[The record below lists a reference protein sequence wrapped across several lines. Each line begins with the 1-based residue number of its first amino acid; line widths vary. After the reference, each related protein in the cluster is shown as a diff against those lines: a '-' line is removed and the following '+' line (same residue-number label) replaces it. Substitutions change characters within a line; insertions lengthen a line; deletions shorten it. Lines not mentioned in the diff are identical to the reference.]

1 MTIRSITLLDCNGE
15 ILMQRNFIGF
25 LSKTDFQLMQSH
37 VMGADI
43 AQPVL
48 KIGSNVYV
56 YHKEQDIHMFA
67 AVNHNGDAMAAA
79 YFLHNC
85 VNVMKSFIREDLT
98 TKDIIKNQILIQE
111 LFEEMI
117 DNGDIVTTDP
127 EVLKLFVQ
135 SGQPSVKKAEE
146 QQITI

>member
-1 MTIRSITLLDCNGE
+1 
-15 ILMQRNFIGF
+15 
-25 LSKTDFQLMQSH
+25 
-37 VMGADI
+37 
-43 AQPVL
+43 
-48 KIGSNVYV
+48 
-56 YHKEQDIHMFA
+56 MFA

-146 QQITI
+146 QQITIQATKQSNYRRPDIHYDKN